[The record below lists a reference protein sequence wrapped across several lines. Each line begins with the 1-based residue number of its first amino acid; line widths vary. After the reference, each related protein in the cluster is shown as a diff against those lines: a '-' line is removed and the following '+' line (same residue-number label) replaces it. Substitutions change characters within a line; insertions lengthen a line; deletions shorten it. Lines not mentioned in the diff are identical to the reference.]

1 MRPPA
6 SRAQLLFAFPATK
19 MPNQPKL
26 TQLGVAS
33 DFAEAAAGA
42 GWDDGAG
49 DDDETEDGS
58 RTEQV
63 DQARLSPV

>member
-6 SRAQLLFAFPATK
+6 SRAQLRFAFPATK

-33 DFAEAAAGA
+33 DFAEAAAAGA

-49 DDDETEDGS
+49 DG
-58 RTEQV
+58 R
-63 DQARLSPV
+63 